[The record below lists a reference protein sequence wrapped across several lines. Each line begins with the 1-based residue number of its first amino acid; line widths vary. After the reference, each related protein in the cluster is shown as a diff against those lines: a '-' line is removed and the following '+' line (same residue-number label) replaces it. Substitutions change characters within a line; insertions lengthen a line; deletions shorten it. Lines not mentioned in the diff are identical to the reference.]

1 MTAAIYLA
9 EGCRIYVLVVLL
21 AAAWS
26 KLFAFSSFR
35 SALAE
40 AFPVLALSGSIGAT
54 VVAAGIV
61 IGEWSAA
68 LLMLLGGKL
77 SRLGLALAL
86 GLLLSL
92 TVVVVMSL
100 LQGRAIRCSC
110 FGESDRRISKY
121 DLVRNLIFLIIATAG
136 LLGVSY
142 NAVSGTFGGLALQAY
157 LPLGAVAV
165 FFFLLSAGIHDVA
178 GLIDAR
184 VNEP

>member
-21 AAAWS
+21 TAAWS
-26 KLFAFSSFR
+26 KMFGFSRFR

-40 AFPVLALSGSIGAT
+40 AFPILALRGNIGAT

-68 LLMLLGGKL
+68 LLMLLGGAL
-77 SRLGLALAL
+77 SRLGLVFALC
-86 GLLLSL
+86 LLLSL
-92 TVVVVMSL
+92 TVVVVLSL
-100 LQGRAIRCSC
+100 VQGRAIRCNC

-121 DLVRNLIFLIIATAG
+121 DLVRNLVFVAVAAAG

-142 NAVSGTFGGLALQAY
+142 NAVSGTFGGLALQTY

-165 FFFLLSAGIHDVA
+165 FFFLLSAGIHDIA
-178 GLIDAR
+178 GLLHAR
-184 VNEP
+184 VDEP